1 MSFPVISHLIDKNS
15 NKGVDQVIN
24 YMNTNP
30 LFMPHK
36 AKIDRNPINEPSIR
50 AYYNITT
57 VNNTVDPTAYA
68 QYTREKYH
76 TQDLHFQNYNKKTLI
91 NDLESGHSNYAN
103 DYLIFNPA
111 YKNSRKPLIR
121 NNTILGGYMHENN
134 TPKNVPFTPVPGTGG
149 GAAPEPPS
157 GGGAGPSGS
166 APEPPSGGGGEPS
179 GGAGGAP
186 APEPGGVGPETPDES
201 ENENRKKAATK
212 IQSKLKEHTAKKQ
225 FKKSKEAATIL
236 QSATKRFVAR
246 KKLEGIQPV
255 KVATSTQPVE
265 ATSSSQPV
273 EAKPEP
279 EPVKVST
286 STQPVEAKPEPAD
299 PDSPKSDKTSTEESQ
314 NMADHKKIL
323 SESYKLKDNVT
334 KLISYTGTNK
344 DKYAILDDI
353 AKEFYQKA
361 YLENKQVEYEKEFL
375 KLITTG
381 PPSKSGKHSLKTFAT
396 LEKVLD
402 GVKKMKKR

>member
-1 MSFPVISHLIDKNS
+1 MSFPVVSHLINKNS

-30 LFMPHK
+30 LLLHK
-36 AKIDRNPINEPSIR
+36 PKIEKNPINEPSVR
-50 AYYNITT
+50 NYYSIKPSTNS
-57 VNNTVDPTAYA
+57 VDPTAYA
-68 QYTREKYH
+68 EYTRDEYH
-76 TQDLHFQNYNKKTLI
+76 SQNLHFQNYSKKTLI
-91 NDLESGHSNYAN
+91 NDLESGRPNYAN

-111 YKNSRKPLIR
+111 YLNNDGKPLIR
-121 NNTILGGYMHENN
+121 NNTMLAGLYMHENN
-134 TPKNVPFTPVPGTGG
+134 TPKNVPFTPGPGTGG
-149 GAAPEPPS
+149 GGAPEPPS
-157 GGGAGPSGS
+157 GGGGA

-323 SESYKLKDNVT
+323 SESYELKDNVT

-361 YLENKQVEYEKEFL
+361 YLVANQVEYEKEFL